1 MAHTGKASRYLRYL
15 ATVILLVFLFSWIL
29 TILFENKLSGLTEP
43 LFHNLNNLWVFFVI
57 KVLELFPFLIL
68 GTVISGIIEV
78 YLPEKEIQK
87 IIPQNGLLQIIS
99 GFCLGLLIPG
109 GTITCVPVSARLNK
123 KGLSSSV
130 VIPYLFSAPIINLV
144 VLAKL
149 FIIYG
154 NSIYFW
160 GSLLCPLII
169 IFLIGAVLFIKEDN
183 EGSIFNNLLI
193 ESDYKKIV
201 PSSEDNDSKSI
212 NKVIQICID
221 ETLFFGEFLIAGSFG
236 AAVIFF
242 ITQNFSGIWF
252 SISGS
257 NGLSTIISELLSH
270 NIFIQMQYLDN
281 IFNESSAFM
290 RTILLFVGTIIN
302 IPNMVLFSVII
313 KKKQLLYIWSFLG
326 VILLVLVISGN

>member
-1 MAHTGKASRYLRYL
+1 MAYTGKASRYLRYL

-29 TILFENKLSGLTEP
+29 TILFENKLLGLTEP

-57 KVLELFPFLIL
+57 KVLELLPFLIL

-78 YLPEKEIQK
+78 YLPEKEIRK
-87 IIPQNGLLQIIS
+87 IIPQNGLLQIIL

-109 GTITCVPVSARLNK
+109 GAITCVPVSARLNK

-144 VLAKL
+144 VLTKL
-149 FIIYG
+149 FMIYG

-160 GSLLCPLII
+160 GSLLPLTI

-183 EGSIFNNLLI
+183 KGSIFNNLLI

-201 PSSEDNDSKSI
+201 PISEESDSKSI

-221 ETLFFGEFLIAGSFG
+221 ETLFYGEFLIAGSFG

-242 ITQNFSGIWF
+242 HHTKLFRDLVFNFW
-252 SISGS
+252 
-257 NGLSTIISELLSH
+257 
-270 NIFIQMQYLDN
+270 
-281 IFNESSAFM
+281 
-290 RTILLFVGTIIN
+290 
-302 IPNMVLFSVII
+302 
-313 KKKQLLYIWSFLG
+313 K
-326 VILLVLVISGN
+326 

>member
-1 MAHTGKASRYLRYL
+1 MAYTGKASRYLRYL

-29 TILFENKLSGLTEP
+29 TILFENKLLGLTEP

-57 KVLELFPFLIL
+57 KVLELLPFLIL

-78 YLPEKEIQK
+78 YLPEKEIRK
-87 IIPQNGLLQIIS
+87 IIPQNGLLQIIL

-109 GTITCVPVSARLNK
+109 GAITCVPVSARLNK

-144 VLAKL
+144 VLTKL
-149 FIIYG
+149 FMIYG

-160 GSLLCPLII
+160 GSLLPLTI

-183 EGSIFNNLLI
+183 KGSIFNNLLI

-201 PSSEDNDSKSI
+201 PISEESDSKSI

-221 ETLFFGEFLIAGSFG
+221 ETLFYGEFLIAGSFG

-252 SISGS
+252 LISGS
-257 NGLSTIISELLSH
+257 NGLSIIISELLSH
-270 NIFIQMQYLDN
+270 NIFIQMQYLGN

-302 IPNMVLFSVII
+302 IPNMVLLSVII